1 MFWLQAI
8 RFSKKEWEII
18 NVLQDSLT
26 IRDLAKKSGIPLAT
40 TWRLVKKL
48 YEKGKFHFVVDFRKL
63 GLSQIAV
70 ISHFSDG
77 YTEWPYGTLSI
88 RKIWGNSPYLL
99 HAAIVPEIFVDKY
112 VKSLNTDVVTVVRS
126 LEHCKWKPNGG
137 SLHLPEIGLIPIM
150 AGRLWDMYFEQKNVK
165 PPVPRLDHV
174 PIPDPIDLAIL
185 VKKIQLGP
193 FVKPF
198 EAIKYAMS
206 KDPHFPLVS
215 EKTVSYHYRKHVLP
229 AWQYNT
235 FIPYF
240 PLREVP
246 IRIYYFEGR
255 EAPALARIL
264 INLPYFI
271 TALIDVDKSL
281 LTAQPPPWMEVTI
294 QQVIAS
300 FDVDTPLCQMV
311 MSSESIA
318 KFVPHLWRF
327 LRRRGRGWSWQWI
340 DEKVKVAVRQ

>member
-1 MFWLQAI
+1 LQI
-8 RFSKKEWEII
+8 IKFSKKEWEII
-18 NVLQDSLT
+18 EATPEALT
-26 IRDLAKKSGIPLAT
+26 IRDLAKKSGVPLAT
-40 TWRLVKKL
+40 TWRLVNKL
-48 YEKGKFHFVVDFRKL
+48 HEKGKFQFVVDFRKL

-70 ISHFSDG
+70 ISHFSDE
-77 YTEWPYGTLSI
+77 YAEWPYGTFSI

-99 HAAIVPEIFVDKY
+99 HVAIVPEIFVNKY
-112 VKSLNTDVVTVVRS
+112 VKSLSTDVVTVVRS
-126 LEHCKWKPNGG
+126 LEYYKWKPNVG

-150 AGRLWDMYFEQKNVK
+150 AGRLWDMFFEQKNAR
-165 PPVPRLDHV
+165 PPAPSLDHV
-174 PIPDPIDLAIL
+174 PVPDPIDLAIL
-185 VKKIQLGP
+185 VKKIQSGP

-198 EAIKYAMS
+198 EAIEYAMS
-206 KDPHFPLVS
+206 KDPQFPSVS

-255 EAPALARIL
+255 EAPSIARVL
-264 INLPYFI
+264 INLPYFL
-271 TALIDVDKSL
+271 TALIDTDKSL
-281 LTAQPPPWMEVTI
+281 LTAQPPSWMEETI
-294 QQVIAS
+294 HKVISS

-311 MSSESIA
+311 MSSENIA
-318 KFVPHLWRF
+318 IFVPYLWKF
-327 LRRRGRGWSWQWI
+327 LKRKGRGWSWKWI